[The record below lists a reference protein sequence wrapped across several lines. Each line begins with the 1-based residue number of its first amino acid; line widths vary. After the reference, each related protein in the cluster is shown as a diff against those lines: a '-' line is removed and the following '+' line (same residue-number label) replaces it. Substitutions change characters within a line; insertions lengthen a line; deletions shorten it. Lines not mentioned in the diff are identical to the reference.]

1 MFERKQVAKFIV
13 LVLIIYTLLA
23 VPWPGV
29 RQAYSAAYRVTAD
42 WVLGVSTP
50 HFLIYVRP
58 LREDEGEG
66 DADVKLGVWDRQ
78 VQSGQRVLLSTR
90 LTGYLPTAEILA
102 LVLATSLPWSRKWKA
117 LLWGLIGVHAFIA
130 LRLASGALYVLSMAK
145 PTPFFEFTPLG
156 NKIVYSI
163 YEMAVRSPTTSFF
176 VPALIWIL
184 VSFRK
189 SDFEGWG
196 EQGRNGDKKN
206 RRQRTSSG
214 SAAGLLS

>member
-23 VPWPGV
+23 MPWPGV
-29 RQAYSAAYRVTAD
+29 HQAYSAAYRVTAD
-42 WVLGVSTP
+42 SVLGVSTS
-50 HFLIYVRP
+50 HFLVYVRP
-58 LREDEGEG
+58 LREHEGEG
-66 DADVKLGVWDRQ
+66 DEDVKLGVWDRQ
-78 VQSGQRVLLSTR
+78 IQRGQRVRLSTR

-163 YEMAVRSPTTSFF
+163 YEIAVQSPTTSFF
-176 VPALIWIL
+176 VPAIIWIV

-196 EQGRNGDKKN
+196 EQGRDEYKKN

-214 SAAGLLS
+214 SATGLLS

>member
-13 LVLIIYTLLA
+13 LVLVIYILLA

-58 LREDEGEG
+58 LREDEGDG

-117 LLWGLIGVHAFIA
+117 LLWGAH
-130 LRLASGALYVLSMAK
+130 
-145 PTPFFEFTPLG
+145 
-156 NKIVYSI
+156 
-163 YEMAVRSPTTSFF
+163 RSPR
-176 VPALIWIL
+176 VHRPAPGQRSALCVEHGQAHRVLRVYAI
-184 VSFRK
+184 
-189 SDFEGWG
+189 G
-196 EQGRNGDKKN
+196 E
-206 RRQRTSSG
+206 
-214 SAAGLLS
+214 

>member
-42 WVLGVSTP
+42 SVLGVSTSN
-50 HFLIYVRP
+50 FLVYVRP

-66 DADVKLGVWDRQ
+66 DEDVKLGVWDRQ
-78 VQSGQRVLLSTR
+78 VQRGQRVRLSTR
-90 LTGYLPTAEILA
+90 LTGYLPTAELLA

-145 PTPFFEFTPLG
+145 PTPFFEFAPLG
-156 NKIVYSI
+156 NKVVYSI
-163 YEMAVRSPTTSFF
+163 YEMAVQSPTTSFF

-196 EQGRNGDKKN
+196 EQGRNERKKY